1 MVELGKEILQ
11 KNNVTDLSD
20 VRWVKVGVKTS
31 LYWKLVLIQKYLFL
45 LIHTLHL

>member
-20 VRWVKVGVKTS
+20 VRWVKVNVKISYTD
-31 LYWKLVLIQKYLFL
+31 
-45 LIHTLHL
+45 